1 MPSQFNIAKLNTSTN
16 LLLLILLVASVLR
29 CWNIF
34 DIPYTHD
41 EMSALL
47 RTRFD
52 SLGELIE
59 LGVKTDTH
67 PPGVQVF
74 MYYWISVFGE
84 QNWIVKLPFI
94 AMGVGAIYYSY
105 KLATFWFNETTAL
118 VSSSFLAVL
127 QFTVMYSQIARP
139 YISGLFLIMAFTYYA
154 SKLLESKTLHK
165 KNLIYTILFGA
176 LSAYNHHFS
185 LLLIGLIGVGF
196 LIISP
201 YRKSMLIAGGG
212 IFILYIPNI
221 GIFINQL
228 SRGGVGEW
236 LGPPT
241 WDFGWLFLKYAF
253 HYSYLVLGLILILIA
268 TPFLLKKKN
277 TEFSKKWFWFSL
289 LITLAY
295 FCIGFFYSIYKNPI
309 IQFSM
314 LLYVFPFILFALFSA
329 MPKLENKH
337 NFITV
342 LTVLI
347 VGTSSL
353 IFERNHYY
361 TFYHTRYFQM
371 IEDMQE
377 TSGGKTDFILTNI
390 PEFIE
395 FHKEHTS
402 MVDIAEYDLFDKD
415 TSSIIHFQ
423 QLLDHCKQDKLMLGL
438 LEQTPKEIL
447 TLSLEK
453 YPFVIKK
460 AEYHG
465 AATYWLSKIGNE
477 NQMLSY
483 YSQNVNFQTKDQ
495 LTQII
500 NNIDSLWDN
509 TNKLYDCINQEFGF
523 GVELELRNLIKHPY
537 DLVSV
542 TSTIKLDNL
551 NEEVFLVMEYWTNDT
566 QIAWQASSSLKNQ
579 IDNNGYCLLSSV
591 IDRNLVKAAMKQK
604 LKVKSFIWNPSK
616 GSVQVVDL
624 NLHLIEGNR
633 NKYSLYDPINW
644 L

>member
-1 MPSQFNIAKLNTSTN
+1 
-16 LLLLILLVASVLR
+16 
-29 CWNIF
+29 
-34 DIPYTHD
+34 
-41 EMSALL
+41 
-47 RTRFD
+47 
-52 SLGELIE
+52 
-59 LGVKTDTH
+59 
-67 PPGVQVF
+67 
-74 MYYWISVFGE
+74 
-84 QNWIVKLPFI
+84 
-94 AMGVGAIYYSY
+94 
-105 KLATFWFNETTAL
+105 
-118 VSSSFLAVL
+118 
-127 QFTVMYSQIARP
+127 
-139 YISGLFLIMAFTYYA
+139 
-154 SKLLESKTLHK
+154 
-165 KNLIYTILFGA
+165 
-176 LSAYNHHFS
+176 
-185 LLLIGLIGVGF
+185 
-196 LIISP
+196 
-201 YRKSMLIAGGG
+201 
-212 IFILYIPNI
+212 
-221 GIFINQL
+221 
-228 SRGGVGEW
+228 
-236 LGPPT
+236 
-241 WDFGWLFLKYAF
+241 
-253 HYSYLVLGLILILIA
+253 
-268 TPFLLKKKN
+268 
-277 TEFSKKWFWFSL
+277 
-289 LITLAY
+289 
-295 FCIGFFYSIYKNPI
+295 
-309 IQFSM
+309 
-314 LLYVFPFILFALFSA
+314 
-329 MPKLENKH
+329 PKLENKH
-337 NFITV
+337 NFIIV

-395 FHKEHTS
+395 FYKEHTS

-423 QLLDHCKQDKLMLGL
+423 QLLDDCKQDKLMLGL

-477 NQMLSY
+477 NQRLSY

-495 LTQII
+495 VTQII

-551 NEEVFLVMEYWTNDT
+551 NEEVFLVMEYWSNDT

-591 IDRNLVKAAMKQK
+591 IDRNLVKSAMKQK